1 MKIVQSIF
9 RNSTIKYYS
18 KKILALGPS
27 SKLTASNFLLS
38 RLFIELILFIALL
51 FIPKFGII
59 IAFIFVLLF
68 HNLYP
73 YFLIDSTVS
82 LRKNE
87 LYEEALIFFQMLK
100 LSLHSTNDLRK
111 SLEIVSTKLN
121 NDFAKDFDK
130 SLKKNK
136 YNNSILLVF
145 KDMENKTPN
154 QDIIVSLIDLS
165 ESNDYDLTLNKIIDN
180 IQQKNKQII
189 TRKYMQLP
197 FKLTIIAI
205 TFIISIA
212 LLIVY
217 MPNILSILG

>member
-1 MKIVQSIF
+1 MNIVKNIF
-9 RNSTIKYYS
+9 RNSTITYYEKRIS
-18 KKILALGPS
+18 AIGPS
-27 SKLTASNFLLS
+27 SKLTVANFLLS

-59 IAFIFVLLF
+59 IAFISVLLF

-73 YFLIDSTVS
+73 YFLIDSNVS
-82 LRKNE
+82 IRSSE
-87 LYEEALIFFQMLK
+87 LYDEALIFFQMLK
-100 LSLHSTNDLRK
+100 LSLNNTNDLRK
-111 SLEIVSTKLN
+111 SLEIVSQKLN
-121 NDFAKDFDK
+121 NGFAKDFDK

-165 ESNDYDLTLNKIIDN
+165 ESNNYDMTLANIINN

-189 TRKYMQLP
+189 KRKYTQLP
-197 FKLTIIAI
+197 FKLTIIAL
-205 TFIISIA
+205 TFILSIV

-217 MPNILSILG
+217 MPSILSSLG

>member
-1 MKIVQSIF
+1 MNIVKNIF
-9 RNSTIKYYS
+9 RNSTIKYYEKRIS
-18 KKILALGPS
+18 ALGPS
-27 SKLTASNFLLS
+27 SKLTVVNFLLS
-38 RLFIELILFIALL
+38 RLFIELILFIALF

-59 IAFIFVLLF
+59 IAFISVLLF

-73 YFLIDSTVS
+73 YFLIDSNVS
-82 LRKNE
+82 IRTNE

-111 SLEIVSTKLN
+111 ALEIVSQKLN
-121 NDFAKDFDK
+121 NGFAKDFAK

-145 KDMENKTPN
+145 KDMESKTPN

-165 ESNDYDLTLNKIIDN
+165 ESNDYDMTLAKIINN

-189 TRKYMQLP
+189 KSKYTQLP
-197 FKLTIIAI
+197 FKLTIIAL
-205 TFIISIA
+205 TFILSIV

-217 MPNILSILG
+217 MPSILSSLG